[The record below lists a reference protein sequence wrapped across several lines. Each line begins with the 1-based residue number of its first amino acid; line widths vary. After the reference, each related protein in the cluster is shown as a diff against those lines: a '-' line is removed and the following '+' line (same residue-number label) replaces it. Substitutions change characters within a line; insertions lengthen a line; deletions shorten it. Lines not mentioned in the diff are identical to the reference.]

1 MLPDDHK
8 RNTAVRRAPGQ
19 PDAAPKAHRDSN
31 KQTLSEEDM
40 RNALLRSGYLLEHR
54 VETLLR
60 RKDWFVEGSQAYRDT
75 ETGKSR
81 ELDLSALYAWEVGS
95 QKSAKKEKD
104 LVWVHLLIECV
115 NNPQPLAFLTKRRP
129 YPAFGSEEIVF
140 VCDPSTVKSSTGK
153 HDIRDFLGMETYHH
167 YCKGR
172 VATQFCSYVKKK
184 EKAEWMATH
193 EDDHFNAFVT
203 LTKALEDLIAG
214 FKYSKGTH
222 LNATF
227 IYPVL
232 VIQGVLLDVR
242 HDQGQLEFR
251 PQKDLRYR
259 RCLVVGKKGRDYVI
273 DVVTER
279 GFAAYLKMLETE
291 ARKTAFRMN
300 RARDFLRKNIK
311 LQPKPRS
318 PLPPR

>member
-1 MLPDDHK
+1 
-8 RNTAVRRAPGQ
+8 
-19 PDAAPKAHRDSN
+19 
-31 KQTLSEEDM
+31 M
-40 RNALLRSGYLLEHR
+40 RNALLRSGYLLEHQ

-60 RKDWFVEGSQAYRDT
+60 RKDWFVEGSQAYRDP

-95 QKSAKKEKD
+95 QKSAKKEKKD

-129 YPAFGSEEIVF
+129 YPSFGSEEIVF
-140 VCDPSTVKSSTGK
+140 VCDPATVKSNTGR
-153 HDIRDFLGMETYHH
+153 HDIRDFLDMETYHH

-172 VATQFCSYVKKK
+172 VATQFCSFVKKK

-203 LTKALEDLIAG
+203 LTKALEDLLAG
-214 FKYSKGTH
+214 FKYFKGTY

-232 VIQGVLLDVR
+232 VIQGTLLDVR

-251 PQKDLRYR
+251 PQKSLRYR
-259 RCLVVGKKGRDYVI
+259 RCLAVGKKGRDYLF

-279 GFAAYLKMLETE
+279 GFGAYLKMLEVE

-300 RARDFLRKNIK
+300 RVRDLLRKNIK
-311 LQPKPRS
+311 LQPKPKS
-318 PLPPR
+318 PFPSR